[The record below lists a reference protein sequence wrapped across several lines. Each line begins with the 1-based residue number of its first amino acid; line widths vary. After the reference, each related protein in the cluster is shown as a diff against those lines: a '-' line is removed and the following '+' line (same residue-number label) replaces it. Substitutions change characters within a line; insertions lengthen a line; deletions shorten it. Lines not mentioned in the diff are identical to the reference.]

1 MNIRRINVFGKAR
14 AAPRA
19 LRKTNRGYLFAADH
33 ACQRKYP

>member
-19 LRKTNRGYLFAADH
+19 MCKTNRGYAFATDR